1 MIPRL
6 IPREGVDT
14 IVYQGSGVSIGRFRC
29 EVGHPD
35 FRDTG
40 PIRRAVVVF
49 PRTSVWIRH
58 EGAREFVADPNV
70 VTIYNRGQ
78 RYNRFPIHPAGDRCD
93 WFALSDELA
102 RDVASWQTP
111 GSADSPN
118 RPFAYERAP
127 GRVDLYARQ
136 RALFRRAAAGQLTE
150 LEAEEEAIAIVGE
163 VLALAREHAARATTT
178 RRAEAARRRRDLAE
192 AARAELARSP
202 FENRSVA
209 ALARALGTSPYHLCR
224 VFKEETGQTM
234 HAYRVGIR
242 LRRAIDRL
250 GTAAGRAPGGL
261 SAIAHETG
269 FASHA
274 HFVLICRREL
284 GVTPTELRAR
294 LG

>member
-1 MIPRL
+1 MLPRL

-14 IVYQGSGVSIGRFRC
+14 IVYEGSGVRIGRFRC
-29 EVGHPD
+29 DVGHPN

-40 PIRRAVVVF
+40 PIRQAVVVF

-78 RYNRFPIHPAGDRCD
+78 RYQRFPIHPAGDRCD
-93 WFALSDELA
+93 WFALSDDLA
-102 RDVASWQTP
+102 RDVASWQSPATAD
-111 GSADSPN
+111 SAD

-127 GRVDLYARQ
+127 GRAELYARQ

-150 LEAEEEAIAIVGE
+150 LEGEEEAIAIVGE
-163 VLALAREHAARATTT
+163 VLALAREHASRRRRS
-178 RRAEAARRRRDLAE
+178 RRADAAQRRRDLAE
-192 AARAELARSP
+192 AARAELARAP

-209 ALARALGTSPYHLCR
+209 DLARALATSPFHLCR

-242 LRRAIDRL
+242 LRRAIDRMS
-250 GTAAGRAPGGL
+250 TAAGRAPGGL

-274 HFVLICRREL
+274 HLVQICRREL
-284 GVTPTELRAR
+284 GMTPTALRAR